1 MGGFFKKVAGAFVYL
16 DENDA
21 GNKAESGPAMARR
34 EADEADELI
43 RRTARATPET
53 HAPKA
58 TPPPVPK
65 TPQPAPASSSAMS
78 MNSDEVYAS
87 AGITDGPNSAQRLLK
102 IIAGLSMFPR
112 EHQVLMV
119 RAMDAADE
127 TWSEKDVLGDARR
140 RQSVLRSHLQAIE
153 TERKQKLE
161 TVAAR
166 VEKAQTD
173 GKRRLDDIDGQIS
186 ELQKLRQEAVS
197 ATASAMAEFELERK
211 QTEDSAE
218 KARRVIT
225 TDINAFSDLIT
236 FFTGGET
243 KPAPKP

>member
-21 GNKAESGPAMARR
+21 G
-34 EADEADELI
+34 DE
-43 RRTARATPET
+43 
-53 HAPKA
+53 
-58 TPPPVPK
+58 
-65 TPQPAPASSSAMS
+65 
-78 MNSDEVYAS
+78 
-87 AGITDGPNSAQRLLK
+87 
-102 IIAGLSMFPR
+102 
-112 EHQVLMV
+112 
-119 RAMDAADE
+119 ADE

-153 TERKQKLE
+153 NERKQKLE

-197 ATASAMAEFELERK
+197 ATASATAE
-211 QTEDSAE
+211 
-218 KARRVIT
+218 
-225 TDINAFSDLIT
+225 
-236 FFTGGET
+236 
-243 KPAPKP
+243 